1 VFEGNHIAQTVVFP
15 LGCNGGAENHRTDF
29 EREETT
35 TMTDPKIPV
44 TEDELHA
51 YVDNELP
58 AERRGDVEAWL
69 ATHPACNERVRSWR
83 EMAEL
88 LHARYDQVA
97 DEAVPKRLEI
107 ERLVSRPRKWMY
119 GAIAATLLAF
129 IGGGGAGWL
138 VRGVTSS
145 PSAFQNLTVDAL
157 DAHRLY
163 VVEVRHP
170 VEVPGSERA
179 HLQTWLSKRCGWEV
193 RAPELDATGLKLV
206 GGRLLPGPAG
216 PASFLM
222 YESASGERYTLYTS
236 RAKTGTAQMR
246 YTAAENSGAMYWS
259 EDDVGYVLSGPSDK
273 DRLNQVARMVYDQTE
288 KNGG

>member
-1 VFEGNHIAQTVVFP
+1 
-15 LGCNGGAENHRTDF
+15 
-29 EREETT
+29 
-35 TMTDPKIPV
+35 MTDSGIPV

-69 ATHPACNERVRSWR
+69 AGHPDDAERVQSWR
-83 EMAEL
+83 AMAEA

-107 ERLVSRPRKWMY
+107 DRLVRQPRKWIY
-119 GAIAATLLAF
+119 GAIAATLAAF
-129 IGGGGAGWL
+129 VAGGAVGWL
-138 VRGVTSS
+138 AHGAAAE
-145 PSAFQNLTVDAL
+145 PSVFQSFTLDAL

-179 HLQTWLSKRCGWEV
+179 HLQQWLTKRCGWDV
-193 RAPELDATGLKLV
+193 KAPELDATGLKLV
-206 GGRLLPGPAG
+206 GGRLLPGPDG

-222 YESASGERYTLYTS
+222 YESASGERFTIYTA
-236 RAKTGTAQMR
+236 RADAETTQMR
-246 YTAAENSGAMYWS
+246 YAKH
-259 EDDVGYVLSGPSDK
+259 DK
-273 DRLNQVARMVYDQTE
+273 DGALFWADRGVGSVVSGSSDRERLNQVAQLVYDQTE

>member
-1 VFEGNHIAQTVVFP
+1 
-15 LGCNGGAENHRTDF
+15 
-29 EREETT
+29 
-35 TMTDPKIPV
+35 MTDRNIPV

-69 ATHPACNERVRSWR
+69 AVHPDDAERVRSWR
-83 EMAEL
+83 AMAEA
-88 LHARYDQVA
+88 LHARYAGVA

-107 ERLVSRPRKWMY
+107 ERLVQRPRKWIY
-119 GAIAATLLAF
+119 GAMVATLVAF
-129 IGGGGAGWL
+129 IAGGGVGWVARGA
-138 VRGVTSS
+138 TAS
-145 PSAFQNLTVDAL
+145 PSPFQNFTLDAL

-179 HLQTWLSKRCGWEV
+179 HLQQWLTKRCGWDV
-193 RAPELDATGLKLV
+193 RAPELEATGLKLV

-222 YESASGERYTLYTS
+222 YESASGERFTVYAA
-236 RAKTGTAQMR
+236 RAAAETAQMR
-246 YTAAENSGAMYWS
+246 YASQDSDGALFWAERG
-259 EDDVGYVLSGPSDK
+259 VGYVVSGGSDRE
-273 DRLNQVARMVYDQTE
+273 RLTQVARLVYDQTE
-288 KNGG
+288 KSGGWKSGG

>member
-1 VFEGNHIAQTVVFP
+1 
-15 LGCNGGAENHRTDF
+15 
-29 EREETT
+29 
-35 TMTDPKIPV
+35 MTDPKISI

-58 AERRGDVEAWL
+58 AERRADVEAWL
-69 ATHPACNERVRSWR
+69 AAHPDDAERVRSWR
-83 EMAEL
+83 EMAEA
-88 LHARYDQVA
+88 LHARYDSVA

-107 ERLVSRPRKWMY
+107 ERLVRQPRKLVY
-119 GAIAATLLAF
+119 GAIAATLVAF
-129 IGGGGAGWL
+129 IAGGGVGWL
-138 VRGVTSS
+138 ARGVATS
-145 PSAFQNLTVDAL
+145 PSAFQTLTVDAL

-179 HLQTWLSKRCGWEV
+179 HLQQWLTKRCGWIV

-206 GGRLLPGPAG
+206 GGRLLPGPTG

-222 YESASGERYTLYTS
+222 YESASGERFTLYAS
-236 RAKTGTAQMR
+236 RAKIETAQMR

-259 EDDVGYVLSGPSDK
+259 EDNVGYVLSGPTDK
-273 DRLNQVARMVYDQTE
+273 DRLNQIARLVYDQVE
-288 KNGG
+288 KRGG

>member
-1 VFEGNHIAQTVVFP
+1 
-15 LGCNGGAENHRTDF
+15 
-29 EREETT
+29 
-35 TMTDPKIPV
+35 MTDPRIPV

-69 ATHPACNERVRSWR
+69 ASHPDDAGRVQSWR
-83 EMAEL
+83 AMADA
-88 LHARYDQVA
+88 LHARYDSVA

-107 ERLVSRPRKWMY
+107 ERLVRQPRKLVY
-119 GAIAATLLAF
+119 GAIAATLVAF
-129 IGGGGAGWL
+129 IAGGGVGWL
-138 VRGVTSS
+138 AHGAAAS
-145 PSAFQNLTVDAL
+145 PSAFQDLTVDAL

-179 HLQTWLSKRCGWEV
+179 HLQQWLSKRCGWIV

-206 GGRLLPGPAG
+206 GGRLLPGPDG

-222 YESASGERYTLYTS
+222 YENASGERFTLYAS
-236 RAKTGTAQMR
+236 RAKIETAQMR

-259 EDDVGYVLSGPSDK
+259 EDNVGYVLSGPTDK
-273 DRLNQVARMVYDQTE
+273 DRLKQIARLVYDQVE
-288 KNGG
+288 KRGG